1 MDLAIDG
8 GQTGLR
14 LALASGGRIREV
26 HDRPGLSYAEGSPV
40 EAVLSRI
47 GDGWGELDT
56 VCLGLTTILDD
67 PEGLAT
73 RLLRTARRVLVTTDV
88 VTSHAGAF
96 SGGPGVVLAAGTGA
110 IALGVSAGSG
120 SRPVAVRQVDGW
132 GFLYGDAGGGYW
144 IGRRGLEAAA
154 RGFDGRAA
162 DGPLTRRAH
171 DVFGDLSELP
181 ARLYLAPDGVAQ
193 VARFALHVLEVARG
207 DPTGDDTARAIVAE
221 AARELAATVAAAA
234 RALPGDTEVPV
245 AWTGRLLR
253 DPTLRATFEA
263 ELVRLVPRARPRP
276 PDGDSLAGA
285 ARLAAAAEPGPYEA
299 MIRTVRR

>member
-1 MDLAIDG
+1 MDLVIDG
-8 GQTGLR
+8 GQTGVR
-14 LALASGGRIREV
+14 LGLASGGRILEV
-26 HDRPGLSYAEGSPV
+26 HERPGLSYAEGSPV
-40 EAVLSRI
+40 EAVWSRI

-67 PEGLAT
+67 PEGLAA
-73 RLLRTARRVLVTTDV
+73 RLLPTARRVLVTTDV

-110 IALGVSAGSG
+110 IALGVSAGAG
-120 SRPVAVRQVDGW
+120 SRPPVVRQVDGW

-154 RGFDGRAA
+154 RGFDGRAP

-171 DVFGDLSELP
+171 EVFGDLSELP

-193 VARFALHVLEVARG
+193 VAGFALHVFEVARE
-207 DPTGDDTARAIVAE
+207 DRTGDAARAIVGE
-221 AARELAATVAAAA
+221 AAQELAATVAAAA
-234 RALPGDTEVPV
+234 RALPGTAEVPV

-253 DPTLRATFEA
+253 EPALRAAFEA
-263 ELVRLVPRARPRP
+263 ELTRLFPRARPRP
-276 PDGDSLAGA
+276 PDGDGLAGA
-285 ARLAAAAEPGPYEA
+285 ARLAAAAEPGPYET